1 MLTKQS
7 KSCLVVLMLAMFS
20 LLTSSALLD
29 AGNQRTIFT
38 LQDSRDD
45 DYGDGTLA
53 YPLLRDDLQ
62 PGDLD
67 LITLSARPEKD
78 GTLFV
83 ATFARPIR
91 NPGARTI
98 DDYGTLI
105 EWYARFGFYTFN
117 VDIYIDTDRIP
128 RSGSTLALPGRHIE
142 IDPAHAWEKAVV
154 LTPRPYEARIL
165 LERYIN
171 SSAGAKMRG
180 FDAEMPQ
187 EDQTKFKNLVKDD
200 IKARFFFPTRIRVV
214 GHTIQFFVPQS
225 FLGGLAKDWWSYAVV
240 VSGADLTVKT
250 DIGALFGWKKE
261 SMPNLMALPTTNGA
275 STYGFGGF
283 RDEGPLQP
291 PIVDIL
297 VPTGRS
303 QEEILGSNITSH
315 FAQLPGVV
323 PIQELENPRKFLSN
337 LHTATDARGLYGLFS
352 ISCCDRNR
360 CFVFSEPRIST
371 GQRLHNVVHSD
382 ANIVSGIFFLKLKT

>member
-1 MLTKQS
+1 
-7 KSCLVVLMLAMFS
+7 
-20 LLTSSALLD
+20 
-29 AGNQRTIFT
+29 
-38 LQDSRDD
+38 
-45 DYGDGTLA
+45 
-53 YPLLRDDLQ
+53 
-62 PGDLD
+62 
-67 LITLSARPEKD
+67 
-78 GTLFV
+78 
-83 ATFARPIR
+83 
-91 NPGARTI
+91 
-98 DDYGTLI
+98 
-105 EWYARFGFYTFN
+105 
-117 VDIYIDTDRIP
+117 
-128 RSGSTLALPGRHIE
+128 
-142 IDPAHAWEKAVV
+142 
-154 LTPRPYEARIL
+154 
-165 LERYIN
+165 
-171 SSAGAKMRG
+171 MRG

-303 QEEILGSNITSH
+303 QEEFLGSNITSH

-323 PIQELENPRKFLSN
+323 PIQELEKP
-337 LHTATDARGLYGLFS
+337 AE
-352 ISCCDRNR
+352 
-360 CFVFSEPRIST
+360 VP
-371 GQRLHNVVHSD
+371 
-382 ANIVSGIFFLKLKT
+382 